1 METTATIDPA
11 DLSALSAAM
20 ARLREQTPLTNR
32 QVVKKG
38 YIAFML
44 SAAGGTPK
52 NTKARAVVTMTPE
65 ERETYNGGRGK
76 YALEMYG
83 QRPNAKSGERRYLV
97 PVWGSR
103 SDATSDPRRTPKRR
117 GLAKLTWKKLLAA
130 GTKDSSVST
139 YQIAL
144 RYLRELFAVTYDATN
159 KVPYVY
165 DLDTKHRIM
174 DHAEQAAAKTILW
187 EIKNQAM
194 PEIAKRWARL

>member
-11 DLSALSAAM
+11 DLGQLGAAM
-20 ARLREQTPLTNR
+20 ARLRAETPLTNR

-38 YIAFML
+38 YIAYML

-52 NTKARAVVTMTPE
+52 NTKRRAIVTMTEE
-65 ERETYNGGRGK
+65 ERNVYGHGHGK
-76 YALEMYG
+76 YAIEMYG
-83 QRPNAKSGERRYLV
+83 QRNNAKSGERRYLA
-97 PVWGSR
+97 PVWGTKATARADSR
-103 SDATSDPRRTPKRR
+103 LTPKRR

-130 GTKDSSVST
+130 GTKDASTST

-144 RYLRELFAVTYDATN
+144 AYYRALTSVTYDATN
-159 KVPYVY
+159 KVPYVAT
-165 DLDTKHRIM
+165 LDGKHRIL
-174 DHAEQAAAKTILW
+174 DHAERAAAKTIDW